1 VRGLKKVLD
10 NPGHRDFGR
19 ALGIVMDRV
28 SPVQSTAVVKVEG
41 EVRLS
46 AQDTAQVLARIDEL
60 AAKFSVQIP
69 APKII
74 EGEPA

>member
-1 VRGLKKVLD
+1 
-10 NPGHRDFGR
+10 
-19 ALGIVMDRV
+19 
-28 SPVQSTAVVKVEG
+28 VKVEG
-41 EVRLS
+41 EVKLS

-74 EGEPA
+74 